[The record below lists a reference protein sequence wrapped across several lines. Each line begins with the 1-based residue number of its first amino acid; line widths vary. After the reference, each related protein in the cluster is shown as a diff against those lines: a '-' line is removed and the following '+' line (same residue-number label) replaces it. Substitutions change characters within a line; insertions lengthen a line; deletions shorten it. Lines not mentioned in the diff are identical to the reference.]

1 MDFINWYDWIQP
13 TNPFASI
20 FFGIIS
26 TLIITLVVWFETKG
40 IKSTGIVFL
49 AGLGVTIIGV
59 ILLNLIG
66 YYS

>member
-20 FFGIIS
+20 FFGIIFI
-26 TLIITLVVWFETKG
+26 LIITLVVWFETKG

>member
-20 FFGIIS
+20 FFGIIF